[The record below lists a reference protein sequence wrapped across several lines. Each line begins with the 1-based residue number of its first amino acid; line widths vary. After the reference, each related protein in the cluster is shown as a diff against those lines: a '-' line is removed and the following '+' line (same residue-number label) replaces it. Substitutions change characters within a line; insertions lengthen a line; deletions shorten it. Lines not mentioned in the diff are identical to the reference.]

1 MYSPITKIMSSKE
14 QFKDAIKRDK
24 QIIVD
29 LKKEIQLKDNII
41 KEQNQ
46 QISILK
52 IINRRKKWWEFWK

>member
-1 MYSPITKIMSSKE
+1 MSSKE